1 MDLDIKVKILGGQN
15 TEPKQLQVL
24 DANFAVIAE
33 HWISQRNY
41 SFSLPNQLYT
51 IRLNL
56 VSGKR
61 YDLIAAADKNST
73 AKIVFDLRD
82 EKSLLEQISVLPLEL
97 TPEERLLHSIFGDKG
112 IIKKSNPLN
121 ATLEL
126 GITVARLWTRQNGVW
141 TTKLLPE
148 IKQEKLISG
157 ELTVTIKPT
166 GLFHLLEIQNPNR
179 VSQFISVPKGNTV
192 KCIIRRTSNP
202 FIAAFYDVTLKLSN
216 RRAQALLS
224 LMNSGDMSRAKSLWS
239 LNDAEDLL
247 QEKISDP
254 IAAAIGGYYLLKT
267 GELLRMHNWAEN
279 LSRWFEWLPDG
290 HIIYAWQMILENNN
304 KEAFENNDRRI
315 RNSLLRSMEGGMPIF
330 SEGVRLLYDGL
341 VMCSY
346 TFEQSDESIEK
357 ALKDVRAFLANSD
370 STKETT
376 TYFGSYP
383 ELPDKEPFG
392 NPILPPL
399 FTENRLIGNSVSY
412 DIVQKL
418 NESSHHEL

>member
-1 MDLDIKVKILGGQN
+1 MDIDIKVKILGAQN
-15 TEPKQLQVL
+15 TEPMQLQAL
-24 DANFAVIAE
+24 DANFAVIAQ

-61 YDLIAAADKNST
+61 YDMIAAADKKNT

-82 EKSLLEQISVLPLEL
+82 EKRLSEQISVLPLEL
-97 TPEERLLHSIFGDKG
+97 TPEDRLLHSIFGDKG
-112 IIKKSNPLN
+112 RLKAGPLN
-121 ATLEL
+121 TSLQL
-126 GITVARLWTRQNGVW
+126 GITVARLWTRRNGVW

-157 ELTVTIKPT
+157 ELTVTVRPT
-166 GLFHLLEIQNPNR
+166 GQFHLLEIQNPNR
-179 VSQFISVPKGNTV
+179 VSQFISVPKANSV

-239 LNDAEDLL
+239 VDDAEDLL

-279 LSRWFEWLPDG
+279 LSQWFSWLPDG
-290 HIIYAWQMILENNN
+290 HIIYAWQMILENNT
-304 KEAFENNDRRI
+304 KAVFENNDRRI
-315 RNSLLRSMEGGMPIF
+315 RNSLLRSMEDGMPIF

-346 TFEQSDESIEK
+346 TFGQSDESIEK
-357 ALKDVRAFLANSD
+357 ALKDVRSFLANSD

-383 ELPDKEPFG
+383 ELPAKEPFG

-399 FTENRLIGNSVSY
+399 ITGNTLLGNSVSY
-412 DIVQKL
+412 DIMQKL
-418 NESSHHEL
+418 NESSHHEI